1 MKKAGIA
8 DNGTRKM
15 IKTKLPES
23 FSRFVLLPL
32 WIGLLA
38 WPLMGWLGAGQLAV
52 ILMVSAVVAL
62 VIYRLVSGLPLQGLS
77 IAFKA
82 LVLPCRSLFEKP
94 ILRKMSVIVGLT
106 LLMTLPFFLN
116 NYYLDTINLA
126 LLYAL
131 LAIGLNITVGFTG
144 LLDLGY
150 AAFYGIGAYVYALLS
165 TSIGLSFWLGLPLG
179 GAVAAFFGLI
189 LGLITLRLRGDYLAI
204 ITLGFVQ
211 IIYLTLNN
219 WDSLTQGPNG
229 IMQIARPQIAGLTLR
244 TPFHFYYLILFFLIL
259 TVIAVHRLLHS
270 QIGRAWIA
278 IREDEMAAEAMGID
292 TTRMKIFAF
301 VLGAAIAGIGGVFF
315 AARYSFISP
324 ESFTFLESVRIL
336 SMIVLGGMGNIPGAI
351 LGAFLLTLLPELLRG
366 LANYRMLI
374 FGAALVVM
382 MIFRPQ
388 GLWGRRP

>member
-1 MKKAGIA
+1 
-8 DNGTRKM
+8 M
-15 IKTKLPES
+15 IKSNLPLN
-23 FSRFVLLPL
+23 FNRFVLFPL

-38 WPLMGWLGAGQLAV
+38 WPLMGWLAAGQLAATLV
-52 ILMVSAVVAL
+52 VSAVVGL
-62 VIYRLVSGLPLQGLS
+62 VVYRLVSGFPLQGVTE
-77 IAFKA
+77 ACKA
-82 LVLPCRSLFEKP
+82 LVLPCSRLSEKP
-94 ILRKMSVIVGLT
+94 LFRKLTMVVALT

-131 LAIGLNITVGFTG
+131 LALGLNITVGFTG

-165 TSIGLSFWLGLPLG
+165 TGIGLSFWLGLPLG
-179 GAVAAFFGLI
+179 GAVAAFFGLL
-189 LGLITLRLRGDYLAI
+189 LGLITLHLRGDYLAI

-219 WDSLTQGPNG
+219 WDTLTQGPNG
-229 IMQIARPQIAGLTLR
+229 IMQIARPQIGELTLR
-244 TPFHFYYLILFFLIL
+244 TPFHFYYLILVFLIVG
-259 TVIAVHRLLHS
+259 VIAVHRLLHS

-292 TTRMKIFAF
+292 TTRMKILAF
-301 VLGAAIAGIGGVFF
+301 VLGAAIAGVGGVFF

-336 SMIVLGGMGNIPGAI
+336 SMIVLGGMGSIPGAI

-366 LANYRMLI
+366 FANYRMLI

-388 GLWGRRP
+388 GLWAGRR